1 MERSDGCVLAGDRR
15 LRGWANA
22 FNGAIKKIVV
32 RLTD

>member
-1 MERSDGCVLAGDRR
+1 MDAYSPVTDVYEA
-15 LRGWANA
+15 WANA